1 MSSSLYGSG
10 TSGKGILSLDPRTKL
25 LIFVSSMVLSTF
37 CYNGVPFM
45 LYCTAVCALLALCGE
60 AWFAVKCWLPVAVM
74 EYFRYAVLS
83 SGTGAASVTS
93 LILGLTLLFRYGIP
107 PFLALALL
115 IKTTRISKL
124 IAALS
129 AMRLPVFVIIP
140 IAVLL
145 RFIPTVREEWS
156 GIRKAMA
163 FRGISLEPGAILRS
177 PGKTVEYMLIP
188 LLFSCISVMEELAS
202 ASLARGLDA
211 ERKRTSYEAVK
222 MTLSDYI
229 VMLLFAVMAAYIVIA
244 GGRIVQ

>member
-1 MSSSLYGSG
+1 M
-10 TSGKGILSLDPRTKL
+10 
-25 LIFVSSMVLSTF
+25 
-37 CYNGVPFM
+37 
-45 LYCTAVCALLALCGE
+45 
-60 AWFAVKCWLPVAVM
+60 
-74 EYFRYAVLS
+74 
-83 SGTGAASVTS
+83 
-93 LILGLTLLFRYGIP
+93 LFRYGIP

-163 FRGISLEPGAILRS
+163 FRGISLEPGAILRA

-188 LLFSCISVMEELAS
+188 LLFSCISVMEELAA

-222 MTLSDYI
+222 MTLPDYI
-229 VMLLFAVMAAYIVIA
+229 VMLLFVGMAIYAATGV
-244 GGRIVQ
+244 GW

>member
-1 MSSSLYGSG
+1 MSPALYGSG
-10 TSGKGILSLDPRTKL
+10 ESGNGILSLDPRTKL
-25 LIFVSSMVLSTF
+25 LIFFSSMELSTF
-37 CYNGVPFM
+37 CYNGQPFM
-45 LYCTAVCALLALCGE
+45 MYCTVVCVLLALCGE
-60 AWFAVKCWLPVAVM
+60 VWFAVKCFLLIAVM
-74 EYFRYAVLS
+74 EYVRYVMLS
-83 SGTGAASVTS
+83 SGTGAPAVAGI
-93 LILGLTLLFRYGIP
+93 ILGIAMLFRYGIP

-163 FRGISLEPGAILRS
+163 FRGVSLEPGAILRA

-188 LLFSCISVMEELAS
+188 LLFSCISVMEELAA

-222 MTLSDYI
+222 MTLPDYI
-229 VMLLFAVMAAYIVIA
+229 VMLLFVGMAIYAATGV
-244 GGRIVQ
+244 GW

>member
-1 MSSSLYGSG
+1 MSPALYGSG
-10 TSGKGILSLDPRTKL
+10 ESGNGILSLDPRTKL
-25 LIFVSSMVLSTF
+25 LIFFSSMVLSTF
-37 CYNGVPFM
+37 CYNGQPFM
-45 LYCTAVCALLALCGE
+45 MYCTVVCVLLALCGE
-60 AWFAVKCWLPVAVM
+60 VWFAVKCFLLIAVM
-74 EYFRYAVLS
+74 EYVRYVMLS
-83 SGTGAASVTS
+83 SGTGAPAVTGI
-93 LILGLTLLFRYGIP
+93 ILGIAMLFRYGIP

-163 FRGISLEPGAILRS
+163 FRGISLEPGAILRA

-188 LLFSCISVMEELAS
+188 LLFSCISVMDELAS

-222 MTLSDYI
+222 MRLPDYI
-229 VMLLFAVMAAYIVIA
+229 IILLFVGIAFYAAV
-244 GGRIVQ
+244 GGRS